1 MNNGNRKKT
10 YEVQWGRDNTKKL
23 CGFTFSRCGAG
34 GGWVEQMLIN
44 RNKQKIQS
52 FDIKSC
58 QYDDNCNNILNSVFE
73 CLDVL
78 LFLRNLVIYSKYKVP
93 HMKDMSVI

>member
-1 MNNGNRKKT
+1 MEIEKK
-10 YEVQWGRDNTKKL
+10 RM
-23 CGFTFSRCGAG
+23 RCNGAG
-34 GGWVEQMLIN
+34 ITQKSCVALLSAVVGQGGGGVEQMLIN